1 MTFFSYRLAITPTSP
16 LPLQRLFS
24 VKSFISFGCQP
35 LGWCHLGAVR
45 SPPPVVALLIILS
58 YYNNVLF
65 VLAELSAWSSLP

>member
-45 SPPPVVALLIILS
+45 SPPAGSGATDNIIIL
-58 YYNNVLF
+58 
-65 VLAELSAWSSLP
+65 